1 MKEVGCSRLLRIQY
15 QSGMLDKDLGP
26 SSVGH
31 AASPLSRD
39 LFEQHTVITYFQTCA
54 ITSFYNPSKGDILDT
69 L

>member
-1 MKEVGCSRLLRIQY
+1 MKEVGCGHLLQLQY

-26 SSVGH
+26 SSAGH

-39 LFEQHTVITYFQTCA
+39 LFEQHAVSTYFQTCA
-54 ITSFYNPSKGDILDT
+54 ITSLYNPSKGDILDT

>member
-1 MKEVGCSRLLRIQY
+1 MKEVGCGRLLQIQY
-15 QSGMLDKDLGP
+15 QSGTLDKDLGP

-39 LFEQHTVITYFQTCA
+39 LFERHAVSTYLQTCA
-54 ITSFYNPSKGDILDT
+54 ITSLYNPSKGDILDT